1 MHYLTS
7 KVAAPALYQTSF
19 DDGYVVWSPLPWS
32 DYKKLREARLIKGA
46 ILDMDLEQY
55 VYDRCVVF
63 SSYDED
69 PPDYLTDED
78 KLLYK
83 AGCRDDQPAGIV
95 ATVVKNILFLSGSV
109 DPNIIMEQLDRQRAV
124 IDNIEDQLV
133 VAICRAFPSYTP
145 EIIEKMD
152 WQTILKRAAQAE
164 AILMGRTVGLPFQVY
179 SEADAQAE
187 IAKQKFD
194 LQKEIR
200 QSTMDYGPPDEA
212 AMKREM
218 AEARR
223 EVQHQRTELR
233 EQYLRQRGLG

>member
-7 KVAAPALYQTSF
+7 KVEATALFQTSF
-19 DDGYVVWSPLPWS
+19 DDGYVVWSPLPWK

-46 ILDMDLEQY
+46 ALDIDLEQY

-69 PPDYLTDED
+69 PPDYLTEED
-78 KLLYK
+78 KALYK
-83 AGCRDDQPAGIV
+83 VGCRDDQPAGII
-95 ATVVKNILFLSGSV
+95 ATVVKNVLFLSGSV
-109 DPNIIMEQLDRQRAV
+109 DPGVIMEQLDRQRAV

-133 VAICRAFPSYTP
+133 IAICRAFPSYTP

-164 AILMGRTVGLPFQVY
+164 AVLMGRTIGLPFQVF

-200 QSTMDYGPPDEA
+200 QSAADYGPPDA
-212 AMKREM
+212 AAIKREM
-218 AEARR
+218 AESRR
-223 EVQHQRTELR
+223 DVQHQQSELR
-233 EQYLRQRGLG
+233 EQYFRQRGRG